1 MRLSESF
8 YQSNKDHAVAFR
20 ACWISQVCHI
30 REDRRFLSP
39 MWDIASRVYGM
50 CVAILLWVKF
60 GGEQGKDK
68 GGELQWNA
76 TQR

>member
-1 MRLSESF
+1 M
-8 YQSNKDHAVAFR
+8 QSNKDHAAAFR
-20 ACWISQVCHI
+20 ACWTSQVCHI
-30 REDRRFLSP
+30 REGRRFLSL
-39 MWDIASRVYGM
+39 MWDIAKSR
-50 CVAILLWVKF
+50 LWHVCCGTFMGKF